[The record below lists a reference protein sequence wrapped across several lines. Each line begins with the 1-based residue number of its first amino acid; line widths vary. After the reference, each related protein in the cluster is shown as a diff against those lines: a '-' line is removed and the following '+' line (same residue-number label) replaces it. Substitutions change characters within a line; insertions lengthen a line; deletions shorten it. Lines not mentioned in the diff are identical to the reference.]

1 MHIRD
6 GISLSLRK
14 CAFSRASSLL
24 SRNRRNSRAGAVHRS
39 ENAAYRARERST
51 TREIQKL
58 THWRGPSLGNRE
70 IPREGTVHRSGI
82 VKPHAQ
88 ERSITRIMI
97 NSTRRRSPPL
107 RNRRHSRAGE
117 DHRSEIEDLHA

>member
-39 ENAAYRARERST
+39 ENAAFRARERST

-82 VKPHAQ
+82 AKTHAQ
-88 ERSITRIMI
+88 EKCITRKLL
-97 NSTRRRSPPL
+97 NVTRRSGEL
-107 RNRRHSRAGE
+107 LMNRRNS
-117 DHRSEIEDLHA
+117 